1 MDGYREVLQI
11 IADTS
16 QPLGWYGIEIR
27 LGRKG
32 IVLEEN
38 LIAVLRDLVDQGVL
52 VHEDAPGHPHGV
64 YHLTDLGKVHL
75 ERQQPAQPA

>member
-1 MDGYREVLQI
+1 M
-11 IADTS
+11 
-16 QPLGWYGIEIR
+16 
-27 LGRKG
+27 KG

-75 ERQQPAQPA
+75 ERQQHAQPA